1 MGRESFIL
9 SVRRKEAQEPP
20 ELGEEG
26 EKALICPFTILTGL
40 YRALAVCQAPRQVL
54 GMPRGQGRGS
64 RMNRSVLPRRCPA
77 VACGSRRGRP
87 GSRPWPQRADTAA
100 AVAGAEPAPCASGV
114 LSGWRGGGGGTALQ
128 TRRFS
133 SSRLKIQSDLFID
146 RLLSGDLSA

>member
-1 MGRESFIL
+1 MGQESFIL
-9 SVRRKEAQEPP
+9 SVRGKEAQEPP

-87 GSRPWPQRADTAA
+87 GSRPWPQRAGQGHRRCCRWRRTSPLRLWGSERL
-100 AVAGAEPAPCASGV
+100 AG
-114 LSGWRGGGGGTALQ
+114 GWGGHCSANLP
-128 TRRFS
+128 F
-133 SSRLKIQSDLFID
+133 LLFEIKD
-146 RLLSGDLSA
+146 SE